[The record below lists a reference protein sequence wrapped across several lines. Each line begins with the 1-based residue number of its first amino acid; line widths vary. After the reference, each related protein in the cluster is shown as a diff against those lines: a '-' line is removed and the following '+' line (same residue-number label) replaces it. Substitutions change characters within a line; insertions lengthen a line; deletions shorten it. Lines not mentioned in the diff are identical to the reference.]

1 MNPCLPTLLATATL
15 AFLAG
20 CAQGP
25 DFQTPAAP
33 ITGAHYTE
41 QALAETTAGSAGL
54 LGEAQRLGGPESA
67 KAFKGL
73 QAQWWTVFNS
83 PALDDLL
90 KQALAHNPTLEAAKA
105 NLKQAEESY
114 TAAYGSLA
122 LPNAALALQGG
133 RERTALAQTG
143 LSSFDT
149 NLFNASVNVSYN
161 LDLFGANK
169 RALEAQ
175 QSLVDFQRFQL
186 EGAKLALTANVVTTA
201 IREASLREQLQTT
214 RTLLRLQNEQL
225 QVLEQQHQLGGVSL
239 NPVLSQRALVNNTQ
253 VQLPPLEKALAQ
265 ARHQLAVYVGK
276 LPSEAGLPPLD
287 LAQLKLP
294 VDIPVSLAADLVRQR
309 PDIRASE
316 ALWHQAAAQAG
327 VATANLYPQINL
339 TASLGAT
346 APTAGDLLIG
356 KWGFWNLIGGLTQP
370 IFNGGALKAKERAAQ
385 AAYEAAGEQYRATV
399 LQAFQNVADSLTAL
413 SQDAQALHAQVE
425 AENAA
430 KQLLD
435 LSQTQYQVGG
445 VSYLNL
451 LDAQRNY
458 QQARIAV
465 VGARAARLADTA
477 ALFQSLGGGW
487 WQP

>member
-143 LSSFDT
+143 LNSFDT

-309 PDIRASE
+309 PDIRAIE

-327 VATANLYPQINL
+327 A
-339 TASLGAT
+339 
-346 APTAGDLLIG
+346 
-356 KWGFWNLIGGLTQP
+356 
-370 IFNGGALKAKERAAQ
+370 
-385 AAYEAAGEQYRATV
+385 
-399 LQAFQNVADSLTAL
+399 
-413 SQDAQALHAQVE
+413 
-425 AENAA
+425 
-430 KQLLD
+430 
-435 LSQTQYQVGG
+435 
-445 VSYLNL
+445 VSYTHLTLPTN
-451 LDAQRNY
+451 RE
-458 QQARIAV
+458 V
-465 VGARAARLADTA
+465 
-477 ALFQSLGGGW
+477 
-487 WQP
+487 